1 MNVSVIMMD
10 DGAEPQFHHACL
22 VSVSELIPH
31 ERVHV
36 SNNDG

>member
-1 MNVSVIMMD
+1 MSVSVIMMD
-10 DGAEPQFHHACL
+10 DGTELQFYHVC
-22 VSVSELIPH
+22 VMSMSELIPH